1 MERMCDFGDGTIARP
16 PSNAE
21 EVIYS
26 YITRNLSAEDVVDGE
41 TGNGTGRPR
50 KKSDCLDRVNDWV
63 IR

>member
-1 MERMCDFGDGTIARP
+1 MERIWDLGDGTMARP

-41 TGNGTGRPR
+41 TGNGTGKPR
-50 KKSDCLDRVNDWV
+50 KKSDCLDRVSVWMV
-63 IR
+63 H